1 MENFSFL
8 AIAPEVLLT
17 IGAVAVLGVEVVW
30 HKGHR
35 AWAPIAAVS
44 VLGAIIASV
53 AQWNHVQEVGGSLH
67 YSLENPAGQILTPML
82 SMDGFSAFGGIAIF
96 VVTGLALAAAWD
108 LVARLHT
115 RGAELVSLIL
125 LAAIGLHL
133 MAASANLVML
143 FLGLEVASISL
154 YVVAGFTR
162 HRVTS
167 DESAMKYFLL
177 GSFASAILLYGI
189 ALVFAATGSTSIYG
203 ATGIAATL
211 DTVLLRSDGV
221 LLAGMALIIVGLGFK
236 ISAAPFHQWAP
247 DVYQGAPTGVVG
259 FMAAGVKIAGFAAM
273 ARVLS
278 VALGTQSDDW
288 APAIAVLAVASVL
301 IGSVM
306 AIAQSDIKRML
317 AYSGVAHAGFMLT
330 AIVAGLEG
338 IPSLWFYLAT
348 YAIQL
353 VGAFAVVG
361 VVGGSAAGGSAID
374 DYAGLGERSPK
385 LAVAL
390 TIFMLAMGG
399 IPLTSG
405 FIGKAGVFS
414 AAISADYLWLAVV
427 ALVGAVVGLYFYLRI
442 IVVMYMRS
450 PAEAPGTAIAAPA
463 ATQMSSLVIWVA
475 AVATIALGIAPWP
488 LLHVVRD
495 ALPF

>member
-1 MENFSFL
+1 
-8 AIAPEVLLT
+8 
-17 IGAVAVLGVEVVW
+17 
-30 HKGHR
+30 
-35 AWAPIAAVS
+35 
-44 VLGAIIASV
+44 
-53 AQWNHVQEVGGSLH
+53 
-67 YSLENPAGQILTPML
+67 
-82 SMDGFSAFGGIAIF
+82 
-96 VVTGLALAAAWD
+96 
-108 LVARLHT
+108 
-115 RGAELVSLIL
+115 
-125 LAAIGLHL
+125 
-133 MAASANLVML
+133 
-143 FLGLEVASISL
+143 
-154 YVVAGFTR
+154 
-162 HRVTS
+162 
-167 DESAMKYFLL
+167 
-177 GSFASAILLYGI
+177 
-189 ALVFAATGSTSIYG
+189 
-203 ATGIAATL
+203 
-211 DTVLLRSDGV
+211 
-221 LLAGMALIIVGLGFK
+221 
-236 ISAAPFHQWAP
+236 
-247 DVYQGAPTGVVG
+247 
-259 FMAAGVKIAGFAAM
+259 MAAGVKIAGFAAM

-278 VALGTQSDDW
+278 VALGTQADDW

-353 VGAFAVVG
+353 IGAFTVVG

-374 DYAGLGERSPK
+374 DYAGLGERAPQ
-385 LAVAL
+385 LATAL

-414 AAISADYLWLAVV
+414 AAISADYLWLAVL

-450 PAEAPGTAIAAPA
+450 PAEAPGTATAAPG
-463 ATQMSSLVIWVA
+463 ATQMSRLVIWVA

-495 ALPF
+495 ALPL

>member
-1 MENFSFL
+1 MENFSLL
-8 AIAPEVLLT
+8 AILPEVLLT
-17 IGAVAVLGVEVVW
+17 IGALAVLGIEVVW
-30 HKGHR
+30 AKGHKY
-35 AWAPIAAVS
+35 WAPIAGAS
-44 VLGAIIASV
+44 VLAAVVASV
-53 AQWNHVQEVGGSLH
+53 MQWNRVQDVGGSLH
-67 YSLENPAGQILTPML
+67 YSLSGPSGEVITPML
-82 SMDGFSAFGGIAIF
+82 AMDAFSAFGGIAIF

-108 LVARLHT
+108 LVSRLET
-115 RGAELVSLIL
+115 RGAELVSLVL
-125 LAAIGLHL
+125 LAAVGLHL

-162 HRVTS
+162 HRVTA

-177 GSFASAILLYGI
+177 GSFASAIFLYGV
-189 ALVFAATGSTSIYG
+189 ALIFAATGSTSIYG
-203 ATGIAATL
+203 TTGIAATL
-211 DTVLLRSDGV
+211 DTVLLRNDGV
-221 LLAGMALIIVGLGFK
+221 LLGGIALILVGLGFK

-273 ARVLS
+273 ARVLA
-278 VALGTQSDDW
+278 VALGTQIDDW
-288 APAIAVLAVASVL
+288 APAVAALAALSVL
-301 IGSVM
+301 LGSTL
-306 AIAQSDIKRML
+306 AIAQTDIKRML

-330 AIVAGLEG
+330 AIVAGVDG
-338 IPSLWFYLAT
+338 IPSLWFYVAT

-361 VVGGSAAGGSAID
+361 VVGGSAAGSSAIEE
-374 DYAGLGERSPK
+374 YAGLGERSPR

-390 TIFMLAMGG
+390 TIFMLGMAG
-399 IPLTSG
+399 IPITSG

-414 AAISADYLWLAVV
+414 AAIGADYLWLAVL

-442 IVVMYMRS
+442 IVVMFMRP

-463 ATQMSSLVIWVA
+463 GAPSVRMVIWVA
-475 AVATIALGIAPWP
+475 AVVTIALGIAPWP

-495 ALPF
+495 ALPL